1 MFVSILYMEY
11 TVSKTKRNL
20 IIFSAVFLILKNI
33 ALVAFALIFPTSD
46 HENSIWILNFLERI
60 IQVIPYGYIM
70 IMLADYFRHY
80 QLKLLQLFTIGI
92 LALEIAGS
100 AIHYFN
106 HPEMNVP
113 KPLLIGNGV
122 IWILAMIVW
131 IIILFR
137 VSNTN
142 FDALYSIRKYAISVL
157 SVIFLSGTLPFI
169 AGKITDIQPYLG
181 IVVALIG
188 VFPYIFII
196 EFGLKLPLKE

>member
-1 MFVSILYMEY
+1 MSTEYSI
-11 TVSKTKRNL
+11 SKTKRNL
-20 IIFSAVFLILKNI
+20 IIYCAIFLILKNI

-46 HENSIWILNFLERI
+46 HKNSIWILNFLERI

-70 IMLADYFRHY
+70 IMLADYFRYY

-113 KPLLIGNGV
+113 KPLLIVNGV
-122 IWILAMIVW
+122 IWTLAMIVW
-131 IIILFR
+131 IVILFR

-142 FDALYSIRKYAISVL
+142 FAALNSVRKYAISVL
-157 SVIFLSGTLPFI
+157 SVIFISGTLPFF

-188 VFPYIFII
+188 VIPYIFII